1 MAENFP
7 REMEWTFRLGSHQ
20 QFRRAASVIHVL
32 LLVARTPST
41 KEKSNNVACKLRMQM
56 RFVDRLLTSRTIH
69 APKHAAVATRSRSRR
84 TRTMWPAHARWWDA
98 VLRRTSST
106 RLDSHSDDGF

>member
-7 REMEWTFRLGSHQ
+7 VEMEWTFRLGSHQ
-20 QFRRAASVIHVL
+20 QFRRAAFVIHVL

-41 KEKSNNVACKLRMQM
+41 KEKSNVACKLRKQT

-106 RLDSHSDDGF
+106 RLDSHSDDGL